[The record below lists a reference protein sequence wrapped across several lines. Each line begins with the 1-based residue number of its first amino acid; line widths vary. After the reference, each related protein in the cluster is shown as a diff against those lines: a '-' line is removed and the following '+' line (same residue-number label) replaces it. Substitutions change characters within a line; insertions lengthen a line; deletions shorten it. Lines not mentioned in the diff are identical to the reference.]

1 MSITMNCVGTLFTS
15 IHQLKIYSVKIPILR
30 RLLCKLFPWNLTLKL
45 SKLTFKEF
53 VFIAVR
59 GP

>member
-1 MSITMNCVGTLFTS
+1 MNCVGTLFTS

-30 RLLCKLFPWNLTLKL
+30 RLLCKLFLWNLTLKP